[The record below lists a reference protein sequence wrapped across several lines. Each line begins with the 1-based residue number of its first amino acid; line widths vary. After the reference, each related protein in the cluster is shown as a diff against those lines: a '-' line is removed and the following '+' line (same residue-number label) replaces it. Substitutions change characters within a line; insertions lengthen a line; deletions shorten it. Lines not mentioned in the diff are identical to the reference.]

1 MKKFAII
8 LLMGGVLLSG
18 CNYLDIVPD
27 ERNTP
32 ENTYQNPQAAKN
44 YLYSCYSKMPD
55 PRVSEALDKYSAAEI
70 INVIEKNEWV
80 TFPRGYYSPSSPQLT
95 KGYYDNIW
103 TGLHQCYQFL
113 SVVDF
118 TPDIEPDDLQY
129 YKAEATLLIAYYHW
143 LSFRAYG
150 PSVIMRENI
159 DPLTPIEELPERSSV
174 DEVVQFIDEKIT
186 EAETMGLAEKHDGD
200 DYGRFTKY
208 VAEALRAKVHLYAA
222 SPLFNGNSDFFA
234 GFKSPLDGRFLISQ
248 TVDIEKWKTAE
259 TVTRKAIADLEN
271 AGYRLYNEVGHD
283 DAGTPSANKPGPV
296 NKAQRAVRYT
306 FMDNVGGTNPEVIMV
321 DTRKEGTYALQN
333 QSTPKQ
339 KASNGYKNSWGILA
353 PTLQTVEMFYT
364 KNGQTGNYTGTG
376 YLNKKFVHPAFQNG
390 PVHYP
395 YPVIRMAEM
404 YLNLAEILIE
414 LDALENTTGRLE
426 EAKGLIDKI
435 RVRAGIPT
443 IDEAWKKANHPEK
456 ANTAEGLREIVR
468 RERQIEFYLENQRF
482 WDLRRWKDAGILG
495 EKVWGM
501 NIEGDTDETFF
512 VPTELQNI
520 RTFKQAQYLMPI
532 PMTET
537 NKVPHIVQNP
547 GY

>member
-70 INVIEKNEWV
+70 INVIEKSEWV

-186 EAETMGLAEKHDGD
+186 EAETIGLAEKHYRD

-208 VAEALRAKVHLYAA
+208 VA
-222 SPLFNGNSDFFA
+222 
-234 GFKSPLDGRFLISQ
+234 
-248 TVDIEKWKTAE
+248 
-259 TVTRKAIADLEN
+259 
-271 AGYRLYNEVGHD
+271 
-283 DAGTPSANKPGPV
+283 
-296 NKAQRAVRYT
+296 
-306 FMDNVGGTNPEVIMV
+306 
-321 DTRKEGTYALQN
+321 
-333 QSTPKQ
+333 
-339 KASNGYKNSWGILA
+339 
-353 PTLQTVEMFYT
+353 
-364 KNGQTGNYTGTG
+364 
-376 YLNKKFVHPAFQNG
+376 
-390 PVHYP
+390 
-395 YPVIRMAEM
+395 
-404 YLNLAEILIE
+404 
-414 LDALENTTGRLE
+414 
-426 EAKGLIDKI
+426 
-435 RVRAGIPT
+435 
-443 IDEAWKKANHPEK
+443 
-456 ANTAEGLREIVR
+456 
-468 RERQIEFYLENQRF
+468 
-482 WDLRRWKDAGILG
+482 
-495 EKVWGM
+495 
-501 NIEGDTDETFF
+501 
-512 VPTELQNI
+512 
-520 RTFKQAQYLMPI
+520 
-532 PMTET
+532 
-537 NKVPHIVQNP
+537 
-547 GY
+547 

>member
-70 INVIEKNEWV
+70 INVIEKSEWV

-95 KGYYDNIW
+95 KGYYYNIW

-186 EAETMGLAEKHDGD
+186 EAETIGLAEKHDGD

-364 KNGQTGNYTGTG
+364 KNGLPIDEDKEFDYSGRYKIVNMPVVIKQDTNIYDSIVTMFLSDVGSVFIIDENENLCGIVSRKDLLKATIGSADI
-376 YLNKKFVHPAFQNG
+376 NKM
-390 PVHYP
+390 PVGMVMTRTPNVITTNKEDDVVLAAKKIIEHEVDSI
-395 YPVIRMAEM
+395 PVV
-404 YLNLAEILIE
+404 EINEEDTNQIKVI
-414 LDALENTTGRLE
+414 GRLS
-426 EAKGLIDKI
+426 KTNITKLF
-435 RVRAGIPT
+435 
-443 IDEAWKKANHPEK
+443 
-456 ANTAEGLREIVR
+456 LEIAD
-468 RERQIEFYLENQRF
+468 N
-482 WDLRRWKDAGILG
+482 
-495 EKVWGM
+495 
-501 NIEGDTDETFF
+501 
-512 VPTELQNI
+512 
-520 RTFKQAQYLMPI
+520 
-532 PMTET
+532 
-537 NKVPHIVQNP
+537 
-547 GY
+547 